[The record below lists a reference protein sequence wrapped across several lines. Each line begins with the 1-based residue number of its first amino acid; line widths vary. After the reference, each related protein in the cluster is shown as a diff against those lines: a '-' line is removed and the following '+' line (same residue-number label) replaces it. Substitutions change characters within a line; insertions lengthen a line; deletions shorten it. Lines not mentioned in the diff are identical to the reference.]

1 MVPHTDLTAQSPL
14 AGPRIPKLKYR
25 NPLPPDQISLSSQL
39 SAQEA
44 TRPSLQRQISSTS
57 SDVPPSPYRP
67 SFETTAS
74 TTSSSLA
81 STPSSHSSSND
92 SKTTQKK
99 KKKSSSVFSFLSLK
113 EPSQLALEQ
122 FAEQQRK
129 QGNGKGTISP
139 SSSSV
144 KTSGTF
150 ASKKLPETVPRVN
163 SKWDGVPDAVK
174 KRQSTAASTARASKD
189 TKRLSGSSFGS
200 KGSQLATMPYN
211 NSEFSIMSNE
221 SRGPPNS
228 IRSMQF
234 GVNAD
239 IYHNG
244 HYTPTPP
251 SESSRH
257 EPSHYSP
264 EEPMAS
270 GALPVQHSTSSNEAE
285 AEPLS
290 KSIYPTINQGVLPED
305 SASLRSASPASST
318 DSVDTIVRAE
328 ADVIFKKM
336 NDRPQQQNF
345 WGGTAPAVQTPP
357 ESEGDS
363 SVPESH
369 DFLFELPSSPPPQKT
384 DSPMASPPAPHTSN
398 YSKETPAHYTPSTA
412 YDNTAAIPHYSPSR
426 PVQNFSRPM
435 APPAPKPLHFFQ
447 PAPPPPVAA
456 SSLRSRTMSS
466 GLPTLYENSIASTES
481 LETIRDDS
489 DAHSI
494 APSFTPSSIAP
505 SELSEHW
512 HQSSRDRLGLGGHV
526 RKSDVLPWD
535 VTDDSIGKPKSRNR
549 LSLLVKGAL
558 RS

>member
-1 MVPHTDLTAQSPL
+1 MAPGTDLTAQSPL

-25 NPLPPDQISLSSQL
+25 NPLPPDQISLSSQV

-44 TRPSLQRQISSTS
+44 TRPSLQRQTSATS

-74 TTSSSLA
+74 ATSSSLA

-92 SKTTQKK
+92 SKTTKK
-99 KKKSSSVFSFLSLK
+99 KKKSNSVFSFLSLK
-113 EPSQLALEQ
+113 EPSQVALEQ

-129 QGNGKGTISP
+129 QGNGKGTVSP
-139 SSSSV
+139 SSSSI

-150 ASKKLPETVPRVN
+150 ASKKLPDTVPKVN

-174 KRQSTAASTARASKD
+174 KRQSTAASTTRASKD
-189 TKRLSGSSFGS
+189 TKRSSGSSYGS
-200 KGSQLATMPYN
+200 KGSQLSAMPWN
-211 NSEFSIMSNE
+211 ISEFSVMSNE

-244 HYTPTPP
+244 HYVPSSP
-251 SESSRH
+251 SESSLP
-257 EPSHYSP
+257 EPSYYSP
-264 EEPMAS
+264 EDPMAS
-270 GALPVQHSTSSNEAE
+270 GALPVQHSTASNNAE
-285 AEPLS
+285 AESLS
-290 KSIYPTINQGVLPED
+290 NSAIKGGVLPEE

-336 NDRPQQQNF
+336 NDRPHQQSF
-345 WGGTAPAVQTPP
+345 WGGSAPAVQTPP
-357 ESEGDS
+357 ESEAES

-369 DFLFELPSSPPPQKT
+369 DFLFELPSSPQPQKT
-384 DSPMASPPAPHTSN
+384 DSPMASPPAP
-398 YSKETPAHYTPSTA
+398 YAVPDVQKEPPSHYTPSIA
-412 YDNTAAIPHYSPSR
+412 YDNTPPVPHYSPSR

-435 APPAPKPLHFFQ
+435 APVAPKPLNFFQ
-447 PAPPPPVAA
+447 PAPPPVAP
-456 SSLRSRTMSS
+456 SSLRSRAMSS

-481 LETIRDDS
+481 LETIRDES

-494 APSFTPSSIAP
+494 APSVTPSSIAP

-512 HQSSRDRLGLGGHV
+512 HQSSRDRLGLGGQM
-526 RKSDVLPWD
+526 RKSDVLPWNS
-535 VTDDSIGKPKSRNR
+535 TEDSLGKPKSRNR
-549 LSLLVKGAL
+549 LSSLVKGAL